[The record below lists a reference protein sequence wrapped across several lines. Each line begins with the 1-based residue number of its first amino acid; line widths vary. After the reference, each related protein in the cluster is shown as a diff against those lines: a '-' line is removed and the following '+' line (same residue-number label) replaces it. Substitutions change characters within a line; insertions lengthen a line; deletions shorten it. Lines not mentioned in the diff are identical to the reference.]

1 MSAQRPHDPLR
12 GAGLAQVL
20 ATSDFAEWEAAT
32 SRTLGHHHSRLL
44 EPDTGFEACY
54 RLGRAGALQVLH
66 IRGRG
71 PVELERTQQ
80 ADVVLWL
87 PLLGT
92 SQERLNGRPIC
103 AEPGMALL
111 FRPGDEMLGRT
122 SQELEGVSV
131 LVPEP
136 LLPGGGPSLLNRGPR
151 AREVI
156 AQVWDLAEATA
167 QGQHGLEHGAL
178 ALVEALRVWQLEQ
191 NEPEAGWRERHSAA
205 RARTLVNEAI
215 LWMQAHLGVP
225 FAVTDLATGLSSS
238 VRALQYAFHHE
249 LGHPPLAEARRLRLR
264 ALRQLLLD
272 PEQSRMSIGM
282 LMAECGLL
290 GGGSTARD
298 YRRLW
303 GELPRRTRQR
313 LSTR

>member
-1 MSAQRPHDPLR
+1 MSF
-12 GAGLAQVL
+12 LAAVPSPAAL
-20 ATSDFAEWEAAT
+20 AANPSMVITILVPF
-32 SRTLGHHHSRLL
+32 LFKL
-44 EPDTGFEACY
+44 
-54 RLGRAGALQVLH
+54 AGAVALWIVGTWLIRMVLKVL
-66 IRGRG
+66 R
-71 PVELERTQQ
+71 RTFNKSSL
-80 ADVVLWL
+80 DPTLI
-87 PLLGT
+87 G
-92 SQERLNGRPIC
+92 
-103 AEPGMALL
+103 
-111 FRPGDEMLGRT
+111 F
-122 SQELEGVSV
+122 
-131 LVPEP
+131 
-136 LLPGGGPSLLNRGPR
+136 LLNILG
-151 AREVI
+151 
-156 AQVWDLAEATA
+156 
-167 QGQHGLEHGAL
+167 

-298 YRRLW
+298 YRSFW

-313 LSTR
+313 LGERDSAAEDGRAHGWARPRSSLDC